1 MPNLQLVAE
10 AWHASASSDTLRL
23 GVAGDS
29 SRCTFCYSALVRLE
43 YPSQDK
49 QSFQVVEMARL
60 TAFHFE
66 PVTQPEDIPELR
78 SRLLYMHHAGPGAT
92 VSSTAAA
99 VAAAAV
105 AAAAVAAAAVEAA
118 AAAVLESGAS
128 QVSRH
133 GASSARIRLG
143 VCSG

>member
-23 GVAGDS
+23 GVPGDS

-43 YPSQDK
+43 DPSQDK
-49 QSFQVVEMARL
+49 QLFQEVEMARL

-92 VSSTAAA
+92 VSSTAA
-99 VAAAAV
+99 
-105 AAAAVAAAAVEAA
+105 EAA